1 MRQKTPPKSGVF
13 FICRERISK
22 FSDFSWQT
30 MTETY
35 AVNFEIHSNMR
46 YYGDKQKILME
57 LIAWIFYGI
66 LAFTCIVSAGFI
78 IFHIFRYS
86 LRRSNGIVG
95 ASLFILVFSLLFLSN
110 ILLFSSIPFETITN
124 NPLLPSSN
132 GF

>member
-1 MRQKTPPKSGVF
+1 
-13 FICRERISK
+13 
-22 FSDFSWQT
+22 
-30 MTETY
+30 
-35 AVNFEIHSNMR
+35 
-46 YYGDKQKILME
+46 ME

-66 LAFTCIVSAGFI
+66 LTFTCVVSAGFI

-110 ILLFSSIPFETITN
+110 ILLFSNIPFETLTN
-124 NPLLPSSN
+124 NPLLPSNS

>member
-1 MRQKTPPKSGVF
+1 
-13 FICRERISK
+13 
-22 FSDFSWQT
+22 
-30 MTETY
+30 
-35 AVNFEIHSNMR
+35 
-46 YYGDKQKILME
+46 ME

-66 LAFTCIVSAGFI
+66 LAFTCIVSAAFI